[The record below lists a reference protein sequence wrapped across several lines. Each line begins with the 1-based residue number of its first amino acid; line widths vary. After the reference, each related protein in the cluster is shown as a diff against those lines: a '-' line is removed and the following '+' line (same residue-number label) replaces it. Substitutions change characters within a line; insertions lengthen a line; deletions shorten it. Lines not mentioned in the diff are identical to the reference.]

1 MNYKK
6 DTGQTLVLSLAITLL
21 YIGVIKMD
29 TNQLLKNEVM
39 IKFIMKRFNKTREQ
53 AIADLPPDVRKNINV
68 KENKF
73 LSDHFEI
80 I

>member
-1 MNYKK
+1 MKN
-6 DTGQTLVLSLAITLL
+6 
-21 YIGVIKMD
+21 
-29 TNQLLKNEVM
+29 NQLLKNEVM